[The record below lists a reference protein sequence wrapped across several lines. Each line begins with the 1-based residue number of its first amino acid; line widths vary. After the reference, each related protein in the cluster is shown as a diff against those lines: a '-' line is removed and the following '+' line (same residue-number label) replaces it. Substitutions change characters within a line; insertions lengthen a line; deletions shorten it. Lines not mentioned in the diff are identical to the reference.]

1 MIDINVLKMMNL
13 PEGSPNQKTCYFQQ
27 KIKKKKNS
35 FHIRNNVTNIE
46 RGWSCE
52 KERCVWGKGSENK
65 RVGIKAGGLKR
76 REEQFLFIQG
86 PFELSLFL
94 LKLKTLQLNNF

>member
-1 MIDINVLKMMNL
+1 MCVCVCEK
-13 PEGSPNQKTCYFQQ
+13 EFQLARRIRKLVIFSK
-27 KIKKKKNS
+27 KIKKKNS

-76 REEQFLFIQG
+76 REEQFLFI
-86 PFELSLFL
+86 
-94 LKLKTLQLNNF
+94 